1 MPYFRFCMLSDVIWY
16 ISFCLT
22 SLSMTISRFIHV
34 AANGIISFF
43 FYGSVVYIY
52 IYIAHIFFIEYEDSQ
67 HQAHPCGN
75 LNALLSTGGIGS
87 SKHLWAHVY
96 NCTHTDATLS
106 VLTSGR
112 RESD

>member
-1 MPYFRFCMLSDVIWY
+1 MLLQMALFH
-16 ISFCLT
+16 SFLW
-22 SLSMTISRFIHV
+22 LSSIPL
-34 AANGIISFF
+34 
-43 FYGSVVYIY
+43 YIY

-67 HQAHPCGN
+67 HQAYPCGN
-75 LNALLSTGGIGS
+75 LNAFLGTGGIGS
-87 SKHLWAHVY
+87 SKRLCAHAY